1 MKISNQ
7 KKSNNNRLI
16 IILSVL
22 VGALLLFAIIGKSLG
37 WVGKKKMFE
46 VDMAKVSF
54 ETIVE
59 KVSASGLVR
68 PRIEVKISPEVAG
81 EIIELQIKE
90 GDSVNSGDLL
100 LKIRPDNFISSLDR
114 SKANLN
120 QQKANLAAAR
130 ANLARAEA
138 GFYRS
143 ELEFNRQALLH
154 KEEMI
159 SDSEYELAE
168 ANYKIATQDLESARQ
183 TVEAAIYIVKS
194 SQATV
199 DEAQENLML
208 TNIRSPMTG
217 IVSKLDVEKGETV
230 VGTSQMQGT
239 EMLRIADLNNMEVRV
254 DVNENDIIKIAI
266 GDTTLIDVDSYSY
279 LKKEFKGVVTQIA
292 NSAKDRVSSDA
303 VTEFEVRIR
312 ILNDSYQDL
321 LEEMD
326 IIYPFRP
333 GMTASVEIITMT
345 KQNILTVP
353 LSAVTTRKE
362 IKGGSFGSKDGDA
375 SYDKRSQDQED
386 EIQSDDEIL
395 EEIVFVHS
403 EGKVKKVKVQTG
415 ISDFENIEII
425 SGLAA
430 DDQIVTGPFLLVSKR
445 LKDESAVVLREKDRT
460 DQNEDEEDA
469 ND

>member
-1 MKISNQ
+1 MKIPNQ
-7 KKSNNNRLI
+7 KKSNNRLI

-22 VGALLLFAIIGKSLG
+22 VCALLLFAIIGKSLG

-68 PRIEVKISPEVAG
+68 PVIEVKISPEVAG

-120 QQKANLAAAR
+120 QQKANLAVAR